1 MSISETAKRINFCM
15 AENDTN
21 RHAVCNEDITQASG
35 NGRVIYVSTRTNN
48 SVKLE
53 IRETL

>member
-1 MSISETAKRINFCM
+1 MPISKTPKPIHLGMAK
-15 AENDTN
+15 NDTN
-21 RHAVCNEDITQASG
+21 RHVVCNEDITQACG

-48 SVKLE
+48 SVKME